1 MNRLLLI
8 ILLLT
13 TQIALAKPAN
23 LEPIVE
29 LEDEYNVGYWNE
41 HDLESMKEMTK
52 LRLETIA
59 ENKPK
64 APINICLKL
73 SDQISIEAL
82 GYCNEAQKSKAAV
95 ERATLFLKSAYLSD
109 NQKLANFAVSEARKS
124 VTNAKMQEIVNQ
136 FK

>member
-1 MNRLLLI
+1 MLI
-8 ILLLT
+8 IL
-13 TQIALAKPAN
+13 ALAVQPAFANPTNLQPIHEIPNEFNTGYWDEHN
-23 LEPIVE
+23 LE
-29 LEDEYNVGYWNE
+29 
-41 HDLESMKEMTK
+41 EMQATAK
-52 LRLETIA
+52 SRLETIA

-82 GYCNEAQKSKAAV
+82 GYCNEAQKSKVAV
-95 ERATLFLKSAYLSD
+95 ARATLFLKSAYLSD